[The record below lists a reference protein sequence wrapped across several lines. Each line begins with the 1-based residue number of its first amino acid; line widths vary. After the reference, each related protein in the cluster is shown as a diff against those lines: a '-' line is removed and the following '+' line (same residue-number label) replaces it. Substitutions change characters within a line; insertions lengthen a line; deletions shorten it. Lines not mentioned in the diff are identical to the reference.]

1 MMTRANQ
8 SVVIHLDSE
17 SPGALRIR
25 TIPPLSELQA
35 LREQGL
41 GSLTQAELYALAAL
55 AGVQD
60 LRNKLGAGEGA

>member
-1 MMTRANQ
+1 MTRANQ

-17 SPGALRIR
+17 GPGALRIR
-25 TIPPLSELQA
+25 TIPPLSELEA

-60 LRNKLGAGEGA
+60 LREKLTPKGAT

>member
-1 MMTRANQ
+1 MTRANQ

-17 SPGALRIR
+17 GPGALRIR
-25 TIPPLSELQA
+25 TIPPLSELDA
-35 LREQGL
+35 LRSQDL

-60 LRNKLGAGEGA
+60 LRNKIGAAEGA

>member
-1 MMTRANQ
+1 MSRANQ

-17 SPGALRIR
+17 GPGALRIR
-25 TIPPLSELQA
+25 TIPPLSELDA
-35 LREQGL
+35 LRSQDL

-60 LRNKLGAGEGA
+60 LRNKIGAGEGA

>member
-1 MMTRANQ
+1 MSRANQ

-17 SPGALRIR
+17 GPGALRIR
-25 TIPPLSELQA
+25 TIPPLSELEA
-35 LREQGL
+35 LRHQNL

-60 LRNKLGAGEGA
+60 LRNKIGAGEGA

>member
-1 MMTRANQ
+1 MTRANQ

-17 SPGALRIR
+17 GPGALRIR
-25 TIPPLSELQA
+25 TIPPLSELDA
-35 LREQGL
+35 LRSQDL

-60 LRNKLGAGEGA
+60 LRNKIGAGEGA

>member
-1 MMTRANQ
+1 MSRANQ

-17 SPGALRIR
+17 GPGALRIR

>member
-1 MMTRANQ
+1 MTRANQ

-17 SPGALRIR
+17 GPGALRIR
-25 TIPPLSELQA
+25 TIPPLSEIEA